1 LSAVFNHQQEL
12 SWQLCALH
20 CTATAFC
27 FHTLYNIDPSHN
39 LQLPALHLRD
49 TSEFI

>member
-1 LSAVFNHQQEL
+1 LSVVFNHQQEL

-27 FHTLYNIDPSHN
+27 FHTTLIPAIT
-39 LQLPALHLRD
+39 ALHLRD